1 MKQEGTRKRSRL
13 KNAWVLMFALAW
25 VILPFALN
33 KTVVQADEL
42 MLSDDIRIRASLTGP
57 AINGVTPSGF
67 AEHRT
72 EEDDDLSGGRRR
84 LDVDIFSVNLPAGTI
99 LNVVLNNAVVGQVA
113 LDGNGNAFF
122 RRDTNDGQTV
132 PPASNGNPIAVTN
145 GTTTI
150 ISGVFG
156 IVTASPSPSGSPTGS
171 PTASPSVS
179 PTGSPTGSPTVSP
192 TVSPSAS
199 PSVSPTVN
207 PTVSPTA
214 SPTGSPNPSPT
225 VSPSPGGNG
234 DLFASLT
241 GPTLNGVLPNGFA
254 QFEFHSSRIEL
265 EVRVRQV
272 NLPGGTMLNVVVN
285 NQTVGQ
291 MFVSGGEGRLR
302 LRSDEGQNVPV
313 ITAGSPIIIFH
324 GSSAIL
330 SGIFSGFSATP
341 SPSPSVSPTA
351 SPSVS
356 PTASPSVSPT
366 VSPSPNVSPSPS
378 PSVSPSPSPSP
389 AQGRYFEGNLVS
401 TINNGSRG
409 ELKIFLNQTETQAQV
424 TGEFNLSSQ
433 QTSAKI
439 MSDIGGVVVHDFG
452 TIGGTQG
459 QLNVTFNVTPA
470 QVQQIRAGLWYAV
483 FGSVSNPN
491 EVRGVIRNSSRSSD
505 FDGDGVVD
513 MAVFR
518 PQDGAW
524 YIQNST
530 GFSAQFFGGANDKLV
545 SGDFDGDGRSDA
557 AVYRSNA
564 NGAGI
569 WDIKRSSD
577 GGQTTEQF
585 GLSTDIPVRG
595 DYDGDGL
602 QDLAV
607 FRPGNGVWYVKKS
620 SDGGLIITQFGQ
632 NGDKPVPAD
641 LDGDGKTDIAV
652 FRPNVGD
659 WYWLGSRDGQ
669 FRGLHFGVSED
680 LPIAG
685 DFDGDG
691 RDDLTVYRP
700 SHGTWY
706 RVDSSTD
713 RFHAIQFGI
722 STDIPVAGDYDKDGK
737 TDIAVFRKADGA
749 WYILRSSDGAFEARF
764 FGLSG
769 DIPIPAQ

>member
-1 MKQEGTRKRSRL
+1 MKQVATKKRSRL

-33 KTVVQADEL
+33 KTVVQADD
-42 MLSDDIRIRASLTGP
+42 LSDDIRIRASLTGP
-57 AINGVTPSGF
+57 AINGITPSGF

-72 EEDDDLSGGRRR
+72 EDDGRRR
-84 LDVDIFSVNLPAGTI
+84 LDVDVFSVNLPAGTV
-99 LNVVLNNAVVGQVA
+99 LNVVLNNAVIGQVT
-113 LDGNGNAFF
+113 LDGFGNAFF
-122 RRDTNDGQTV
+122 RRDTNNGQTV
-132 PPASNGNPIAVTN
+132 PPAGNGNPIAVMN
-145 GTTTI
+145 GNTTI

-156 IVTASPSPSGSPTGS
+156 IVTATPSPSGSPSGS

-179 PTGSPTGSPTVSP
+179 PTGSPTGSPTASP
-192 TVSPSAS
+192 TVSPTGS
-199 PSVSPTVN
+199 PSPSPS
-207 PTVSPTA
+207 VSPTA

-225 VSPSPGGNG
+225 VSPSPNVSPSPSPGNNG
-234 DLFASLT
+234 DLFAGLS

-285 NQTVGQ
+285 NATAGQ
-291 MFVSGGEGRLR
+291 MFISGGEGRLR
-302 LRSDEGQNVPV
+302 LRSDDGQNVPV
-313 ITAGSPIIIFH
+313 ITAGSTIIIYN

-330 SGIFSGFSATP
+330 SGIFSGASPSP
-341 SPSPSVSPTA
+341 SPSPSVSPTGSPTG
-351 SPSVS
+351 SPS
-356 PTASPSVSPT
+356 PSPSVSPT

-389 AQGRYFEGNLVS
+389 AQGRYFEGNLSS
-401 TINNGSRG
+401 TVNNGSRG
-409 ELKIFLNQTETQAQV
+409 ELKIFLNATETQAQV

-433 QTSAKI
+433 QTTAKI
-439 MSDIGGVVVHDFG
+439 LSDIGGVVIHDFG

-483 FGSVSNPN
+483 FGSVANPN
-491 EVRGVIRNSSRSSD
+491 EVRGIIRNSSRSSD

-530 GFSAQFFGGANDKLV
+530 GFTATTFGGVNDKLV

-607 FRPGNGVWYVKKS
+607 FRPGNGYWYIKRSTDAGYTIV
-620 SDGGLIITQFGQ
+620 QFGQ

-641 LDGDGKTDIAV
+641 LDGDGKTDIVV
-652 FRPNVGD
+652 FRPNAGD
-659 WYWLGSRDGQ
+659 WYWLGSRDGL

-700 SHGTWY
+700 TTGSWY
-706 RVDSSTD
+706 RINSSTD
-713 RFHAIQFGI
+713 QFVAVQFGI
-722 STDIPVAGDYDKDGK
+722 STDVPVAGDYDKDGK
-737 TDIAVFRKADGA
+737 MDIAVFRKAEGA
-749 WYILRSSDGAFEARF
+749 WYILRSSDGAFEARI